1 MQGYSNEDNPVKQCG
16 CFKTKQH
23 VSFQINWGMPFQ
35 PRAIADAKEFE
46 PKPRR
51 IRLGHLPALANQ
63 KFSGIHVQARHRG
76 EVNGGMLALTCPNV
90 QATGTA

>member
-35 PRAIADAKEFE
+35 LVQMQTQKNLSANLVGFDSVICP
-46 PKPRR
+46 PW
-51 IRLGHLPALANQ
+51 ANQ
-63 KFSGIHVQARHRG
+63 KFSGTHVQARHRG